1 MKCAA
6 VHRGKNQR
14 GSGHWN
20 WKGGKDTRW
29 IRKIAPRPRPELCE
43 ICKFPGKKRNG
54 ITLDHNHKTGKF
66 RGWLCSNC
74 NTAIGL
80 VHESIEKL
88 EAIKQYLIRSEK
100 SSLIDSNAEMPTRG
114 KPKGSLND

>member
-6 VHRGKNQR
+6 TDRGVNQR

-20 WKGGKDTRW
+20 WKGGKDARW
-29 IRKIAPRPRPELCE
+29 LKKTVGPRPDKCD
-43 ICKFPGKKRNG
+43 ICKNPGKKRNG
-54 ITLDHNHKTGKF
+54 ITLDHDHKTGKF

-80 VHESIEKL
+80 VHENIERL
-88 EAIKQYLIRSEK
+88 EAIKQYLKNNEN
-100 SSLIDSNAEMPTRG
+100 L
-114 KPKGSLND
+114 L